1 MAMYYVKV
9 ELLENHLFFLSRP
22 SIWVEPAQLSR
33 KSPYNIQNSSLA
45 SYTLRE
51 HSDNHQTSAS
61 KHQNHTIQNLQ
72 V

>member
-1 MAMYYVKV
+1 MAMYLYYVKV
-9 ELLENHLFFLSRP
+9 ELLENHSVW
-22 SIWVEPAQLSR
+22 IEPAQLSR

-61 KHQNHTIQNLQ
+61 KHQNHTIQTLQ